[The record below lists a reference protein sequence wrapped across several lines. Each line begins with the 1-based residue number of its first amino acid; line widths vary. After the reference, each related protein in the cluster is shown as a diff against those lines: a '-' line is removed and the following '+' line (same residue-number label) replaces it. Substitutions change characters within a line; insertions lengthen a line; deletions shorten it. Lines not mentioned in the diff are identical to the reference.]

1 MSVKNNIVLFLIA
14 AILLAGC
21 ASKPQAPQVQDIQIV
36 QAKERSISAYGN
48 GEVKVRPDMVRFTI
62 NLENRQTELA
72 AAKEENDKITQIIL
86 ADLEK
91 HGVLKSD
98 IKEDYPTTEVD
109 GVNSKI
115 YGYIYRQ
122 SIKVT
127 LHDLTKLEPLFY
139 AILEAGA
146 YQISDISFQI
156 SNVDLYLEQA
166 LSLAVADAKKKA
178 EVMGEEL
185 GRQVGEPLSVKE
197 DSFTNPYETG
207 FSYPIINSSSMETE
221 PYFGQLSEYEFKEI
235 VIQAKVLVEFQLK

>member
-1 MSVKNNIVLFLIA
+1 MPVKNKVALFLIA

-21 ASKPQAPQVQDIQIV
+21 TSKPQPQVQDIQIV

-48 GEVKVRPDMVRFTI
+48 GEVKIRPDMVRFTI
-62 NLENRQTELA
+62 NLENRQTELS
-72 AAKEENDKITQIIL
+72 AAKEENDKILQAIL
-86 ADLEK
+86 ANLEK

-139 AILEAGA
+139 DVLEAGA

-185 GRQVGEPLSVKE
+185 GIQIGEPLSVKE
-197 DSFTNPYETG
+197 DSYTNPYETG
-207 FSYPIINSSSMETE
+207 SSYPIITSNDIGTE
-221 PYFGQLSEYEFKEI
+221 LYFEKLSEYEFKEI
-235 VIQAKVLVEFQLK
+235 VILAKVLVEFQLK